1 MTENSQKFQ
10 ESDFGKSTKRRLP
23 ICFCLDVSGS
33 MAGNPIKELNDGLQ
47 SFFSSIRE
55 NDETRSAADISI
67 ITFGGK
73 VEIVLPFGKLSKQ
86 QAIPKVMAT
95 TSLTPIGEGI
105 LTALELLTVRKEGYK
120 NLGIK
125 YYQPWLVVITD
136 GAPQGDEA
144 MENMEKAI
152 EAVCE
157 LESTGRLVV
166 FNIGVGNNVDFT
178 LLKRLS
184 NKRTEPISILSAQF
198 SKLFEFLGSSSS
210 SIVSGGMREDAL
222 YDLTGKQTGN
232 AVAIDE
238 FFKYLEENK
247 KE

>member
-1 MTENSQKFQ
+1 MDNKSKFQ
-10 ESDFGKSTKRRLP
+10 EADFGKSTRRRLP

-33 MAGNPIKELNDGLQ
+33 MAGNPIRELNDGLQ

-55 NDETRSAADISI
+55 NEETRSAADISI
-67 ITFGGK
+67 VTFGGK

-86 QAIPKVMAT
+86 QPIPKVQAT

-105 LTALELLTVRKEGYK
+105 LTALELLNARKDGYK

-144 MENMEKAI
+144 MENMERAI
-152 EAVCE
+152 DAVCE
-157 LESTGRLVV
+157 LEGSGRLVV

-184 NKRTEPISILSAQF
+184 NKRSEPISILSAQF

-210 SIVSGGMREDAL
+210 SIVSGGMREDSL
-222 YDLTGKQTGN
+222 YDMTSKQQGKS
-232 AVAIDE
+232 VALDD
-238 FFKYLEENK
+238 FFKYLEENA

>member
-1 MTENSQKFQ
+1 MAKDSKTFEA
-10 ESDFGKSTKRRLP
+10 SDFGKSTRRRLP

-33 MAGNPIKELNDGLQ
+33 MAGNPIRQLNDGLS

-55 NDETRSAADISI
+55 NDETRASADICI
-67 ITFGGK
+67 VTFGGT
-73 VEIVLPFGKLSKQ
+73 VDIFLPFGKLTKDHS
-86 QAIPKVMAT
+86 IPKIQAT

-105 LTALELLTVRKEGYK
+105 LTSLELLIARKEGYK

-136 GAPQGDEA
+136 GAPQGNNA
-144 MENMEKAI
+144 IENMEKAI
-152 EAVCE
+152 TAVNE
-157 LESTGRLVV
+157 LESLDRLVV

-184 NKRTEPISILSAQF
+184 KKRQEPICIDSAQF

-210 SIVSGGMREDAL
+210 SIVSSGMKDDAL
-222 YDLTGKQTGN
+222 YDLSGTTKGN
-232 AVAIDE
+232 SVAMDE
-238 FFKYLEENK
+238 FFKYLED
-247 KE
+247 